1 MYAKPLLLWK
11 KIKKIQKNLK
21 TRKQMSAILSGE
33 IVSVY
38 KRKACA
44 FRFSLR
50 FRLFL
55 LVLLQEVPL

>member
-38 KRKACA
+38 KRKAFA
-44 FRFSLR
+44 FRFFHTIISKNPNTKI
-50 FRLFL
+50 
-55 LVLLQEVPL
+55 EIY